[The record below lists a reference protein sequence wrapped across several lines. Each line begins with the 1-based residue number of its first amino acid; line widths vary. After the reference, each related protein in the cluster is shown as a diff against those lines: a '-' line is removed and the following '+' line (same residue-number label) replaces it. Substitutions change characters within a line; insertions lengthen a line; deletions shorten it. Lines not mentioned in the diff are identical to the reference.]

1 VDTSGQLVVVGDRF
15 AEFLNHP
22 GTIAASQLAGRE
34 TAGLVAGQGLSADV
48 LAGLAAPVPVRQ
60 ELTHKRLAKNV
71 MIGEPYTV
79 DDGYAA
85 PLLLDERCETLE
97 DHLTGQHIPAVA
109 LTEAARQTWTAVT
122 EMFYPSGPRPTR
134 FVIDEL
140 SSRFRCFV
148 FPLPATLFYRVLAHE
163 RDAVQRRFHAEITVH
178 QSGVD
183 AAQFDVRFRVVL
195 EKIGVKQEFLAAR
208 QALARSTN
216 DREVS
221 QA

>member
-1 VDTSGQLVVVGDRF
+1 MDQLVVVGDRF

-22 GTIAASQLAGRE
+22 GTIAASQLSGRE
-34 TAGLVAGQGLSADV
+34 TTVLVAGQGLSAEV
-48 LAGLAAPVPVRQ
+48 LAGLAAPTPVRQ

-71 MIGEPYTV
+71 MIGEPHTV

-122 EMFYPSGPRPTR
+122 ELYFPTGPRPTR

-140 SSRFRCFV
+140 SSRFHSFV
-148 FPLPATLFYRVLAHE
+148 FPLPATLVYRVLEHE
-163 RDAVQRRFHAEITVH
+163 RDPVQQRFHATVTVR
-178 QSGVD
+178 QAGTD
-183 AAQFDVRFRVVL
+183 AAEFDVRFRVVL